1 MYDVLVF
8 DVDMMETAYHD
19 SFFDKIPSI
28 IAQAPPLKSVN
39 LISTYL
45 VVRLSKL

>member
-1 MYDVLVF
+1 MLVF

-28 IAQAPPLKSVN
+28 IAQAPPLKSIN
-39 LISTYL
+39 LLMGTYL